1 MHRVI
6 SNYEYAESD
15 CSILQSDAILESARK
30 AELELN
36 SNVLGKLIQS
46 IWGGKVTY
54 DHRGIS
60 VYKHLQKRSVAKG
73 FNKKIENLDEENISE
88 IQSLCEKHPGWLLNA
103 SDVKKRFVTLIK
115 FVDSACG
122 GDGIIINGCRL
133 ALSVLVNMEPQ
144 PTIKLQ
150 TYGYDI
156 SLQQIKGLEQIDCTI
171 QEIEEAIHLLEGAS
185 PCIGHQISKDES
197 SEYFKLPVYGSNV
210 VEVVGKNGEKH
221 LRLISNSCLLLKF
234 YGKSCPSCS
243 YIKKL
248 FDNRSRKRKSLDPSC
263 TPPLK
268 CNIRYLD
275 RLGLEE
281 KIASQKKEFRREIR
295 GTHMDAS
302 PSLEFMEEDSRDLA
316 NIFESINP
324 NDVPPQMQ
332 IMWEIQKKQLSAQSP
347 RGYRWD
353 PRYITYFT
361 VLVFSV
367 FSSRFFDAYVKEI
380 SYRT

>member
-60 VYKHLQKRSVAKG
+60 VYKHLQKRSVTKG
-73 FNKKIENLDEENISE
+73 FNKKIKNLDEENISE

-171 QEIEEAIHLLEGAS
+171 
-185 PCIGHQISKDES
+185 
-197 SEYFKLPVYGSNV
+197 
-210 VEVVGKNGEKH
+210 
-221 LRLISNSCLLLKF
+221 
-234 YGKSCPSCS
+234 
-243 YIKKL
+243 
-248 FDNRSRKRKSLDPSC
+248 
-263 TPPLK
+263 
-268 CNIRYLD
+268 
-275 RLGLEE
+275 
-281 KIASQKKEFRREIR
+281 
-295 GTHMDAS
+295 
-302 PSLEFMEEDSRDLA
+302 
-316 NIFESINP
+316 
-324 NDVPPQMQ
+324 
-332 IMWEIQKKQLSAQSP
+332 
-347 RGYRWD
+347 
-353 PRYITYFT
+353 
-361 VLVFSV
+361 
-367 FSSRFFDAYVKEI
+367 
-380 SYRT
+380 

>member
-1 MHRVI
+1 M
-6 SNYEYAESD
+6 
-15 CSILQSDAILESARK
+15 
-30 AELELN
+30 
-36 SNVLGKLIQS
+36 
-46 IWGGKVTY
+46 TY

-60 VYKHLQKRSVAKG
+60 VYKHLQKRSVTTG
-73 FNKKIENLDEENISE
+73 FNKKIKNLDEENISE
-88 IQSLCEKHPGWLLNA
+88 IQSLCKKHPGWLLDA

-122 GDGIIINGCRL
+122 GDGMIINGCRL
-133 ALSVLVNMEPQ
+133 ALSVIVNMEPQ
-144 PTIKLQ
+144 PAIKLQ
-150 TYGYDI
+150 TYGHDI
-156 SLQQIKGLEQIDCTI
+156 PLQQIKGLEQIDCTI
-171 QEIEEAIHLLEGAS
+171 QEVEEAIHLLERAS

-210 VEVVGKNGEKH
+210 LEVVEINGEKH
-221 LRLISNSCLLLKF
+221 LRLISNSYFLLKF

-248 FDNRSRKRKSLDPSC
+248 FDNRSRKRKSLNPSC

-295 GTHMDAS
+295 DKHMNDT
-302 PSLEFMEEDSRDLA
+302 PSLEFMEEDLA
-316 NIFESINP
+316 SIFESISP
-324 NDVPPQMQ
+324 SDVPPQMQ
-332 IMWEIQKKQLSAQSP
+332 IMWEIKKNQLSAQSA

-361 VLVFSV
+361 ILFSV
-367 FSSRFFDAYVKEI
+367 LSSRFFEAYVKGI
-380 SYRT
+380 SYRTNKSTSFCLILRIVRLALDLYCKNPKALDTMREFIILPSNRLIR